1 MRFITPPN
9 GITLSYTP
17 GSASYQFIIADVA
30 DAAVAQAYA
39 IASTP
44 NLIVTASG
52 VLYRDDAVV
61 RRTAYNQWAVEVPY
75 GPRKNEVGDW
85 TWSFDTTG
93 GTIHITNAKEEV
105 SRYPTATAP
114 NQLGAIAVDGDE
126 VKGIDIVIPALKIN
140 VQFSHPLGVVT
151 LAKAKFLS
159 DITGTVNTDTFLT
172 FAPGE
177 VLFLGARGSDGATA
191 DATIDYQF
199 AMAKNLTGQTIG
211 GIAGVAKAAWNVAW
225 IRYQDTITT
234 VTATDNPTRV
244 AKFVYIDR
252 VYDEIAMAA
261 ALGFGG

>member
-1 MRFITPPN
+1 MRLITPPN
-9 GITLSYTP
+9 GIQLNWTP
-17 GSASYQFIIADVA
+17 ANGTYRFVLDAQF
-30 DAAVAQAYA
+30 DAATAQAYA
-39 IASTP
+39 IAMTP
-44 NLIVTASG
+44 NMVTTASG
-52 VLYRDDAVV
+52 IIYRQDV
-61 RRTAYNQWAVEVPY
+61 RLNRTAYNQWAVEVPY
-75 GPRKNEVGDW
+75 DGRKNETGEW
-85 TWSFDTTG
+85 TWNFDTTG

-105 SRYPTATAP
+105 GRYPTATAP
-114 NQLGAIAVDGDE
+114 DQLGAIAVDGDE

-177 VLFLGARGSDGATA
+177 VLFLGARGSDGSTA

-211 GIAGVAKAAWNVAW
+211 GISGIAKKAWDAVW

-234 VTATDNPTRV
+234 VSATDHPTRV
-244 AKFVYIDR
+244 AKFVYVDR
-252 VYDEIAMAA
+252 VYDEIAMAT